1 MVFALSCLAG
11 AAAVRGVAPALHSPL
26 MSLTNAI
33 SGLTI
38 IGGLLLLGQGSGW
51 SMALAPLAVF
61 ASAMNIG
68 GGFLMTTRMIGMFKR
83 EGDISTFPEFNVVA
97 IAGLVAA
104 LGAYGAG
111 FAPAAF
117 LISSVACLHGIGALK
132 EVQTAATGNWVGLL
146 GVVGAVVATM
156 AQIGL
161 GGGLAQAA
169 LTYGGVGL
177 ALGAFVGAKA
187 EVTDLPQ
194 LVALFHSF
202 VGLSAV
208 ASAVGDFMLHGAQSM
223 LPSVYAAALIGS
235 LTVSGSL
242 VAFAKL
248 QGLIGGG
255 SLQFPG
261 QKLLNAALVAGSLAL
276 GAQFMAQA
284 TLAPL
289 LGGTALWFV
298 LGYILAAQ
306 VGGGDMPIVITL
318 LIIVGSLIGSSGL
331 MLSLEMC
338 EAMGAQV
345 LEVLKLKEKEKPAGA
360 GGDIEITGEASEV
373 DVPSVGQKLAEA
385 KKVIV
390 VPGYGLAVAKAQY
403 AMADIVTNLKKRGA
417 EVKFMIHP
425 EAGVDYDDMLEMD
438 DFNTD
443 SDWDGV
449 DLVIVAGAND
459 TVNPLAETEPRC
471 ELYGMPV
478 IRCWQS
484 KQVVMMKRSLGI
496 GYAGVANPLMFRDN
510 TLMLLGDAKGNL
522 DAIRSAIDG
531 NDE

>member
-1 MVFALSCLAG
+1 M
-11 AAAVRGVAPALHSPL
+11 
-26 MSLTNAI
+26 
-33 SGLTI
+33 
-38 IGGLLLLGQGSGW
+38 
-51 SMALAPLAVF
+51 
-61 ASAMNIG
+61 
-68 GGFLMTTRMIGMFKR
+68 TRMIGMFKR

-117 LISSVACLHGIGALK
+117 LISSVACLLGIGALK

-146 GVVGAVVATM
+146 GVVGAVAATM

-161 GGGLAQAA
+161 GGGLAQA
-169 LTYGGVGL
+169 
-177 ALGAFVGAKA
+177 
-187 EVTDLPQ
+187 
-194 LVALFHSF
+194 
-202 VGLSAV
+202 
-208 ASAVGDFMLHGAQSM
+208 
-223 LPSVYAAALIGS
+223 S

-289 LGGTALWFV
+289 LGGTAAFFV

-306 VGGGDMPIVITL
+306 VGGGDMPIVITLLNSASGWALAAEGFALTNPL

-345 LEVLKLKEKEKPAGA
+345 LEVLKLKEKKKPAAA
-360 GGDIEITGEASEV
+360 GGEIEVTGEASEV
-373 DVPSVGQKLAEA
+373 DAGNVAQKLAEA

-390 VPGYGLAVAKAQY
+390 VPGYGLAVAKA
-403 AMADIVTNLKKRGA
+403 L
-417 EVKFMIHP
+417 
-425 EAGVDYDDMLEMD
+425 
-438 DFNTD
+438 
-443 SDWDGV
+443 
-449 DLVIVAGAND
+449 
-459 TVNPLAETEPRC
+459 
-471 ELYGMPV
+471 
-478 IRCWQS
+478 
-484 KQVVMMKRSLGI
+484 
-496 GYAGVANPLMFRDN
+496 RDV
-510 TLMLLGDAKGNL
+510 
-522 DAIRSAIDG
+522 
-531 NDE
+531 